1 MKNCMLGFPNRTD
14 ASVLSGGSWA
24 ATLPLSNLQSRLIGK
39 VARSANTAPA
49 STKFDVDLGAGTKIQ
64 AVCLRNHN
72 ISLAGT
78 YRVTASTSSSF
89 AALSYDSGW
98 LDVWPVVYP
107 WGTLEWE
114 DDNFWTGKYTVE
126 QTQGYTVELDHLL
139 PTTKVA
145 RYWRVEISDTTNSDG
160 YVQLGRLFIGPVW
173 QPKINMSYG
182 ASVAWET
189 KTGVQESIGGAEYFQ
204 PRTPYRVSKFSLN
217 WMDQDEA
224 FSQAFEL
231 MRRAGID
238 QEVLFIHDPDDTV
251 HALRRRFLARLRTLS
266 AIDYPYL
273 NINSAAFEVKELL

>member
-1 MKNCMLGFPNRTD
+1 MANCMLGFPNRTD
-14 ASVLSGGSWA
+14 ASVLTGGSWVG
-24 ATLPLSNLQSRLIGK
+24 TLPLSNLQSRLIGK
-39 VARSANTAPA
+39 VARSIDTALS
-49 STKFDVDLGAGTKIQ
+49 STKFDIDLGAGTKVQ
-64 AVCLRNHN
+64 AISLRNHN
-72 ISLAGT
+72 ITLTGT
-78 YRVTASTSSSF
+78 YRVTASTSPSF
-89 AALSYDSGW
+89 AVLSYDSGW
-98 LDVWPVVYP
+98 LDVWPVVFP

-114 DDNFWTGKYTVE
+114 DDNWWSGKYTVE

-139 PTTKVA
+139 PAMKVA
-145 RYWRVEISDTTNSDG
+145 RYWRVEFSDTRNPDG
-160 YVQLGRLFIGPVW
+160 YVQFGRLFIGPVW

-182 ASVAWET
+182 ASIAWET
-189 KTGVQESIGGAEYFQ
+189 KTGSQEAIGGAEYFQ
-204 PRTPYRVSKFSLN
+204 RRTPYRVAKFSLN

-266 AIDYPYL
+266 AIEYPYF

>member
-1 MKNCMLGFPNRTD
+1 MANCMLGFPNRTD
-14 ASVLSGGSWA
+14 AAMLSGGVWTG
-24 ATLPLSNLQSRLIGK
+24 TLPLANLQSRVIGK
-39 VARSANTAPA
+39 VARTLNTALA
-49 STKFDVDLGAGTKIQ
+49 STTFDIDLGAGKKVQ
-64 AVCLRNHN
+64 VLCLRNHN
-72 ISLAGT
+72 LSLAAT
-78 YRVTASTSSSF
+78 YRITASPLASF
-89 AALSYDSGW
+89 ATLTYDSGW

-114 DDNFWTGKYTVE
+114 DDNWWTGKYTIE
-126 QTQGYTVELDHLL
+126 ETQGYTVELDHLM
-139 PTTKVA
+139 PAMQVA
-145 RYWRVEISDTTNSDG
+145 RYWRVEISDTSNTDG
-160 YVQLGRLFIGPVW
+160 YVEIGRLFIGPVW

-189 KTGVQESIGGAEYFQ
+189 KTGSGEAIGGSEYFQ
-204 PRTPYRVSKFSLN
+204 PRTPYRVAKFALN

-231 MRRAGID
+231 QRRAGID

-266 AIDYPYL
+266 PIEYPHL

>member
-1 MKNCMLGFPNRTD
+1 MIGFPNRTD
-14 ASVLSGGSWA
+14 AAVLTGGSWVSI
-24 ATLPLSNLQSRLIGK
+24 LPLSNLQSRVIGK
-39 VARSANTAPA
+39 VARSANTALA
-49 STKFDVDLGAGTKIQ
+49 STKFDIDLGAGTKIQ
-64 AVCLRNHN
+64 AACLRNHN
-72 ISLAGT
+72 ISLSGT
-78 YRVTASTSSSF
+78 YRVTASTSPSF
-89 AALSYDSGW
+89 AALAYDSGW
-98 LDVWPVVYP
+98 LDVWPMVYP

-114 DDNFWTGKYTVE
+114 DDNFWSGKYTVE
-126 QTQGYTVELDHLL
+126 QTQGYTAELDHIL
-139 PTTKVA
+139 PMLKVA
-145 RYWRVEISDTTNSDG
+145 RYWRIEFNDASNPNG
-160 YVQLGRLFIGPVW
+160 YIQFGRLFIGPIW

-189 KTGVQESIGGAEYFQ
+189 KTGVQESIGGTEYFQ
-204 PRTPYRVSKFSLN
+204 RRTPYRVAKFSLN

-266 AIDYPYL
+266 AIEYPYF